1 MLLTPFLQFIE
12 LLSPNAVGQA
22 VPVKVG
28 HPDVGIIDAFRDGI
42 TGVCDGCKIPA
53 AVVDI
58 NGKLSEV
65 LIDLADAKTGDYVY
79 CAAGMA
85 YESRFSG
92 QGICGKK
99 I

>member
-1 MLLTPFLQFIE
+1 MFVCVT
-12 LLSPNAVGQA
+12 SVG
-22 VPVKVG
+22 
-28 HPDVGIIDAFRDGI
+28 
-42 TGVCDGCKIPA
+42 KILEIKGNK